1 MSSITSS
8 SLSDTLPSTVPKLD
22 AEGDNWA
29 IFYVRFMDAVEAKGF
44 WGHFDGTSTLPVTT
58 SESSDADI
66 AAKNQWEK
74 DERSAKT
81 LLTQRLPDSTVM
93 EIHSKK
99 SVKERWEAVVKEYTV
114 KGAYAQTDMRA
125 KFLQSRC
132 PERGNTRDFLR
143 KLRLKREELAQVGV
157 KISDEDY
164 LSTIISS
171 LPDALSNFA
180 SMQMSWTFQQ
190 TQQSMDAN
198 TLMTMLL
205 QEAERQDLRAQKR
218 KQSTGKGKEDEKDEA
233 LAVSTE
239 KPRGKRDMS
248 KISCWNCGELG
259 HFSSKCDKPR
269 KSKDSESSVKPDP
282 KKEETSAAAVDSS
295 LDDEGAWAA
304 DEIVGQNAVVD
315 WFQEV
320 VDSENEAASVGDVAD
335 WFEEEAAAVR
345 DAHVSLE
352 DDLPALMEL
361 SDSEDESGDD
371 EEEPSWEV
379 EEVMLE
385 KLVRPEEERDVE
397 DLLDTSGMALLV
409 AESGQA
415 AGTAELYD
423 SGCTNHISPYRNRFE
438 NFQTIIPRHFRAA
451 NKQTFSSTGKGELVI
466 DVPSGTGDTQL
477 RLHDVLYSAEVGY
490 TLVSVGRLDEA
501 GFTVKFGGGKCVLV
515 GEDGVEVGVV
525 PKTSTRIYKVEHEE
539 AVANVAEERLTL
551 DALHRR
557 MGHISLDAARKLL
570 KDKMITGIRLVYSP
584 TKDFFCASC
593 VYAKATRKP
602 APKMRESERA
612 DVFGG
617 EVHSDLWGKAPVESR
632 GGKKYYVTFID
643 DKTRLTHLY
652 LLAKKD
658 ETAKCYKQYEAWVET
673 QMGAKIKVLNS
684 DRGGEYQGEEFVEY
698 LKSKGTHQKL
708 NIHDTHHQ
716 TGVAERRNR
725 TIAERIRALLHASGL
740 PKNLWGEAAR
750 HVVWLLNRTTT
761 KAVEGMTPFEA
772 AFGKKPNL
780 KGVREWGEEVYVRVE
795 KGTKLGGRV
804 REGRWL
810 GMDEESKGA
819 RIYWPDT
826 KAVSVERN
834 IYFNNP
840 LASRVEEE
848 EETIVNTNA
857 DLPTAV
863 QLATKNTP
871 AVVINPLVVDADP
884 ASDAPDNSD
893 AETSAKRVRK
903 PSKKIA
909 DLLGGQGS
917 WSTGSKSTLAPG
929 MQQPSVDWTTSVEEC
944 EDEYAFAAETSNFE
958 ALEPRSLAEAQKRL
972 NWPLWEKAIHEEL
985 ATLKAAGTWEVVDK
999 PEGEN
1004 VVGSKWVFRAKKDP
1018 AGNVV
1023 RYKARLVAQGFSQVP
1038 GVDYF
1043 DTFAPVARLASIRTV
1058 LAFAAAEDYETGQ
1071 IDIKGAYL
1079 NGELTSDEVIFMR
1092 QPPGYEEVGAD
1103 GRKRVMRL
1111 RKTLYGLK
1119 QAGRRWYHKLVE
1131 IMSKLGFSRCGGD
1144 QAVFFRRCETTNV
1157 LLIVLV
1163 HVDDCSIVGKTKALI
1178 ARFKVEIAKFVE
1190 ITDMG
1195 ELHWILGIEVRRI
1208 REERKILL
1216 SQKSYI
1222 DSILRRY
1229 NFDDLK
1235 PVSTPMDPNTRLT
1248 TAQSP
1253 STTEELGAMRNI
1265 PYHEAVGSLMYATL
1279 GTRPD
1284 ICFAVQ
1290 TVSRFNS
1297 KPGLAHWEAVKRI
1310 FCYLKGT
1317 KELWLGYG
1325 GVARELVGYAD
1336 ADGSMAEDRKAISGY
1351 AFMVN
1356 GGAVSWSAKRQQII
1370 SLSTTE
1376 SEYIAATYAAKEAL
1390 WLRQLILQLFAITLD
1405 ATTLLSD
1412 NQSAIALTKEHQYH
1426 ARTKHIDVRFHFIR
1440 WIVEEGK
1447 VRLIYCPTEEMVAD
1461 ILTKALVSTKVKHFA
1476 SELGLVPL

>member
-1 MSSITSS
+1 M
-8 SLSDTLPSTVPKLD
+8 
-22 AEGDNWA
+22 
-29 IFYVRFMDAVEAKGF
+29 
-44 WGHFDGTSTLPVTT
+44 
-58 SESSDADI
+58 
-66 AAKNQWEK
+66 
-74 DERSAKT
+74 
-81 LLTQRLPDSTVM
+81 LLTQQLPDSTVM

-132 PERGNTRDFLR
+132 PERGNARDFLR

-164 LSTIISS
+164 LSTIISL

-190 TQQSMDAN
+190 TQQSMDEN

-218 KQSTGKGKEDEKDEA
+218 KQSTEKGKEDEKDEV

-239 KPRGKRDMS
+239 KPKGKRDMS
-248 KISCWNCGELG
+248 KITCWNCGDLG
-259 HFSSKCDKPR
+259 HFSSKCVKEKKSREGKPALT
-269 KSKDSESSVKPDP
+269 PNP
-282 KKEETSAAAVDSS
+282 KKEGTSAAAVEDSS
-295 LDDEGAWAA
+295 DDEGAWITEEV
-304 DEIVGQNAVVD
+304 DSGGVD
-315 WFQEV
+315 WFHEV
-320 VDSENEAASVGDVAD
+320 LSDAEGNSMD

-361 SDSEDESGDD
+361 SDSEDESGGD

-466 DVPSGTGDTQL
+466 DVPSGTGETQL

-501 GFTVKFGGGKCVLV
+501 GFTVKFGGGKCVLI
-515 GEDGVEVGVV
+515 GEDDVEIEVV
-525 PKTSTRIYKVEHEE
+525 PRMSTRIYKVEHEE
-539 AVANVAEERLTL
+539 AVASVAEERLTL
-551 DALHRR
+551 DQFHRR
-557 MGHISLDAARKLL
+557 MGHVSLEVARKLL
-570 KDKMITGIRLVYSP
+570 KEKMVTGIRLVYSP

-617 EVHSDLWGKAPVESR
+617 EVHSDLWGKAPVESK
-632 GGKKYYVTFID
+632 GGKKFFVTFIN
-643 DKTRLTHLY
+643 DKTRLTHLC

-658 ETAKCYKQYEAWVET
+658 EAAKCYKQYEAWVET
-673 QMGAKIKVLNS
+673 QMGAKIKVLSS
-684 DRGGEYQGEEFVEY
+684 DRGGEYMGDEFVDY

-725 TIAERIRALLHASGL
+725 TIAERIRALLHSSGL
-740 PKNLWGEAAR
+740 PKNLWGEAAH

-780 KGVREWGEEVYVRVE
+780 KGVREWGEKVYVRVD

-804 REGRWL
+804 REGHWL
-810 GMDEESKGA
+810 GIDEESKGA

-826 KAVSVERN
+826 RAVSVERN

-840 LASRVEEE
+840 LASRVVEEE
-848 EETIVNTNA
+848 EVIVNTDAN
-857 DLPTAV
+857 LPPVPENPAPV
-863 QLATKNTP
+863 INMP
-871 AVVINPLVVDADP
+871 AVDSDP

-917 WSTGSKSTLAPG
+917 WSTSSKSTLAPG
-929 MQQPSVDWTTSVEEC
+929 MQQPSPDWTASVEKC
-944 EDEYAFAAETSNFE
+944 ADEYAFVAETSNAE
-958 ALEPRSLAEAQKRL
+958 ALEPRSLKEAQSRPD
-972 NWPLWEKAIHEEL
+972 WPLWEKAIEEEL
-985 ATLKAAGTWEVVDK
+985 ATLKAAGTWEVVDA
-999 PEGEN
+999 PEGVN
-1004 VVGSKWVFRAKKDP
+1004 IVGSKWVFRAKKDA
-1018 AGNVV
+1018 AGNIV

-1079 NGELTSDEVIFMR
+1079 NGKLTEDEVIYMK
-1092 QPPGYEEVGAD
+1092 QPPGYEERGGA
-1103 GRKRVMRL
+1103 GGKVKVLRL
-1111 RKTLYGLK
+1111 VKTLYGLK
-1119 QAGRRWYHKLVE
+1119 QAGRRWYQMLVW
-1131 IMSKLGFSRCGGD
+1131 IMTKLGFFRCGGD
-1144 QAVFFRRCETTNV
+1144 QAVFFRRCEKTNV
-1157 LLIVLV
+1157 LIIVLV
-1163 HVDDCSIVGKTKALI
+1163 HVDDCRLVGKTNALVN
-1178 ARFKVEIAKFVE
+1178 RFKVEIAKFVD
-1190 ITDMG
+1190 ITDLG
-1195 ELHWILGIEVRRI
+1195 DLHWILGIEVRRI
-1208 REERKILL
+1208 RKERKLLL

-1229 NFDDLK
+1229 GFEDLK
-1235 PVSTPMDPNTRLT
+1235 PISTPMDPNIRLT
-1248 TAQSP
+1248 SAQSP
-1253 STTEELGAMRNI
+1253 STTEEIGAMRNV

-1310 FCYLKGT
+1310 FRYLKGT

-1325 GVARELVGYAD
+1325 GVARELVGFVD
-1336 ADGSMAEDRKAISGY
+1336 ADGSMGEDRRAISGY
-1351 AFMVN
+1351 AFIIN
-1356 GGAVSWSAKRQQII
+1356 GGAVSWSAKRQEII

-1390 WLRQLILQLFAITLD
+1390 WLRQLILQIFGVSLNATILF
-1405 ATTLLSD
+1405 SD

-1426 ARTKHIDVRFHFIR
+1426 AHTKHIDVRYHFIR
-1440 WIVEEGK
+1440 WIVEDGK
-1447 VRLIYCPTEEMVAD
+1447 LRLIYCPTEEVIAD